1 MLNIPEYRNYS
12 GETKIALM
20 DNSTVAFLEQ
30 VERAGIYAKEL
41 LIGYEVILIPNWV
54 SEEIC
59 DSIYR
64 KNFIESLV
72 ADGLPIYFIAEEN
85 YTDLANGEEGN
96 LYKIVFAAVSTLAAM
111 RSYLHRHVEKS
122 DPLDMEEYAIWLSN
136 MYQNW
141 PLSIITTKSGR
152 EKKKNAG
159 EISLTILAEVFSW
172 YYPNIES
179 ITMYTQDRDSYD
191 YQTNA
196 RNYLRDTFKN
206 QVSVD
211 VRYKSNDFL
220 LCQMYRK
227 GMITLNQVND
237 LRNDE
242 RVVVYTNNREDK
254 SVALATKKTNNQEFI
269 KLLQD
274 ANVQIIF

>member
-30 VERAGIYAKEL
+30 VERAGISAKEL

-211 VRYKSNDFL
+211 VSYKSNDFF

>member
-30 VERAGIYAKEL
+30 VERAGISAKEL
-41 LIGYEVILIPNWV
+41 LIGYEVILIPNWI

-122 DPLDMEEYAIWLSN
+122 DPLDMEEYAIWLSK

-141 PLSIITTKSGR
+141 PLSIITTKNGR

-196 RNYLRDTFKN
+196 RNYLSDAFKN
-206 QVSVD
+206 KVSVD
-211 VRYKSNDFL
+211 VSYKSNDFL
-220 LCQMYRK
+220 LFQMYRK

>member
-30 VERAGIYAKEL
+30 VERAGISAKEL
-41 LIGYEVILIPNWV
+41 LIGYEVILIPNWI

-72 ADGLPIYFIAEEN
+72 AEGLPIYFIAEEN

-122 DPLDMEEYAIWLSN
+122 DSLDMEEYAIWLSK

-141 PLSIITTKSGR
+141 PLSIITTKNGR

-196 RNYLRDTFKN
+196 RNYLRDAFKN
-206 QVSVD
+206 KVSVD
-211 VRYKSNDFL
+211 VSYKSNDFL
-220 LCQMYRK
+220 LCKMYRK

>member
-30 VERAGIYAKEL
+30 VERAGISAKEL

-211 VRYKSNDFL
+211 VSYKSNDFL

-254 SVALATKKTNNQEFI
+254 SVALATKRTNNQEFI

-274 ANVQIIF
+274 VNVQIIF